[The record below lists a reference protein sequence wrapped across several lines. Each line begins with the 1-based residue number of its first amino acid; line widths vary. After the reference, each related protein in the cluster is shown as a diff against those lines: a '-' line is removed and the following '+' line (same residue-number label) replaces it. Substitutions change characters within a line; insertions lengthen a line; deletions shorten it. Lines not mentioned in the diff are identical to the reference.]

1 VFVTGLSAGGAMTSV
16 MLACYP
22 DVFEAGAIVA
32 GLPYG
37 AAANVQQ
44 AFQAMSQCP
53 ARSPKE
59 WGDAA
64 GHAYPDYRGPWPRVS
79 IWHGGADRIVVPN
92 NAREIIKQWTYIHG
106 LSLTPILNDT
116 VDGYPRELWLDGN
129 GKEVIE
135 SYAIAD
141 MAHGTPLSTG
151 DADAQCGAAGP
162 FLLEAGISSS
172 FHIARF
178 FGLTEAGVKPVTA
191 RTVANVSAERIRVSE
206 ASAPASDH
214 APGSARARGTG
225 SGIDIG
231 AIIGKA
237 LTAAGLMK

>member
-1 VFVTGLSAGGAMTSV
+1 
-16 MLACYP
+16 
-22 DVFEAGAIVA
+22 
-32 GLPYG
+32 
-37 AAANVQQ
+37 
-44 AFQAMSQCP
+44 
-53 ARSPKE
+53 
-59 WGDAA
+59 
-64 GHAYPDYRGPWPRVS
+64 
-79 IWHGGADRIVVPN
+79 
-92 NAREIIKQWTYIHG
+92 
-106 LSLTPILNDT
+106 

-129 GKEVIE
+129 GEEVIE

-178 FGLTEAGVKPVTA
+178 FGLTEAGVTPVTA
-191 RTVANVSAERIRVSE
+191 RTIANVGAERIRVSD
-206 ASAPASDH
+206 APARSAPAGDH

-231 AIIGKA
+231 AIINKA

>member
-1 VFVTGLSAGGAMTSV
+1 M
-16 MLACYP
+16 
-22 DVFEAGAIVA
+22 VA

-37 AAANVQQ
+37 AASNVQQ
-44 AFQAMSQCP
+44 ACQAMSQCP
-53 ARSPKE
+53 PRSPKE

-64 GHAYPDYRGPWPRVS
+64 GHAYLGYRGPWPRVS
-79 IWHGGADRIVVPN
+79 IWHGGADRTVAPN

-106 LSLTPILNDT
+106 LSLTPSLNDT

-129 GKEVIE
+129 GEEVIE

-151 DADAQCGAAGP
+151 HADAQCGAAGP

-178 FGLTEAGVKPVTA
+178 FGLTQAGAMPIPSRTIHEVNAVKTSVP
-191 RTVANVSAERIRVSE
+191 
-206 ASAPASDH
+206 
-214 APGSARARGTG
+214 
-225 SGIDIG
+225 
-231 AIIGKA
+231 
-237 LTAAGLMK
+237 